1 MFTVTFEENP
11 WQPLCPV
18 ARSKQGAMPTLVL
31 AVSIYGYYVF
41 MNAPH
46 YGSIE
51 RGESSAK
58 FE

>member
-1 MFTVTFEENP
+1 
-11 WQPLCPV
+11 
-18 ARSKQGAMPTLVL
+18 MPTLVL

-41 MNAPH
+41 MNTPR
-46 YGSIE
+46 YGCIE